1 MTIFQKIYNFLNTFL
16 HMISFR
22 NNPKYEKVNDDDVI
36 DEINDE
42 CESIIFNDI
51 KN

>member
-22 NNPKYEKVNDDDVI
+22 NNPKYEKVND
-36 DEINDE
+36 EINDE